1 MYDLMIIGGGP
12 AGYVAAEHAGA
23 MGKKVLL
30 VDSGETGGGMG
41 GVCLN
46 SGCIPTKCMLAAA
59 KMYHHAKDSAAF
71 GVTASD
77 VKFDYA
83 VAKKRTEGIQD
94 KLRGGIGALMKMGK
108 VEVVKARATVLG
120 RGKIEAEGKTYEGAN
135 ILICTGSRPFVP
147 PIPGLK
153 ESPAVLTNENI
164 LKQEKM
170 PDHLCIIGG
179 GVIGTEYACLYATVG
194 KRVTVVEMLPK
205 LCGPVDKELAKTV
218 QRSLED
224 MGAAIHLGAKV
235 TKVDGKTVFFT
246 DKAGAEQS
254 VSADAILVATGRA
267 VNTANLGLEAA
278 GIDMDKRGIKV
289 NEHGQTNVP
298 GIWAAGDV
306 TGRWQLAHFASRQAT
321 VAINTMFGK
330 PMICRESAVPSVVY
344 TNPEIACVGITEDQA
359 QERGLAVKT
368 AKFPMTN
375 NGRYLAETEGER
387 GVVKVI
393 ADAKYGTVLGV
404 HMVGTGVSE
413 MIAAATVMVE
423 MEMRVQDVE
432 EIIFPHPAVCETI
445 HDVMLGIH

>member
-1 MYDLMIIGGGP
+1 MYDVMIIGGGP

-59 KMYHHAKDSAAF
+59 KMYHHAVDSAAF
-71 GVTASD
+71 GVTVSD
-77 VKFDYA
+77 AKFDYT

-94 KLRGGIGALMKMGK
+94 KLRSGIGALMKMGK
-108 VEVVKARATVLG
+108 VEVVNARATILG
-120 RGKIEAEGKTYEGAN
+120 RGKIEAAGTTYEGAN

-147 PIPGLK
+147 PIPGLA
-153 ESPAVLTNENI
+153 ESAAVLTNENI

-170 PDHLCIIGG
+170 PEHLCIIGG

-194 KRVTVVEMLPK
+194 KKVTVIEMLPK

-224 MGAAIHLGAKV
+224 LGAAIHLGAKV
-235 TKVDGKTVFFT
+235 TKVDGSTVFYT
-246 DKAGAEQS
+246 DKQGAEQS
-254 VSADAILVATGRA
+254 VSADAILVATGRV
-267 VNTANLGLEAA
+267 VNTAGIGLEAA
-278 GIDMDKRGIKV
+278 GVDFDRRGIKV
-289 NEHGQTNVP
+289 NEHAQTNVP
-298 GIWAAGDV
+298 GIWAAGDI

-321 VAINTMFGK
+321 VAINTMFGR
-330 PMICRESAVPSVVY
+330 PMICREDAVPSVVY
-344 TNPEIACVGITEDQA
+344 TNPEIACVGLTEDQA
-359 QERGLAVKT
+359 KERQIAIKI

-375 NGRYLAETEGER
+375 NGRYLAETNGER

-393 ADAKYGTVLGV
+393 ADATYGTVLGV

-413 MIAAATVMVE
+413 MIAAATIMVE
-423 MEMRVQDVE
+423 TEMRACDVE
-432 EIIFPHPAVCETI
+432 EVIFPHPAMSETI
-445 HDVMLGIH
+445 HDAMLGLH